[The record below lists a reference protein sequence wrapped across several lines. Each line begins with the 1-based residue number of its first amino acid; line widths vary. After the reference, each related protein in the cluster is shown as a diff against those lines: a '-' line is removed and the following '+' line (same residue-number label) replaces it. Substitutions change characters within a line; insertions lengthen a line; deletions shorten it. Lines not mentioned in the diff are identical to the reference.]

1 MRLSRRQFTQ
11 VATGT
16 VAFAST
22 PMLLRRAGL
31 AAEEPIRV
39 GNILDQ
45 TGGLN
50 IYSLKQIKALA
61 MAVDELNQAGGLLG
75 RPLELFFYDSQ
86 SNNQLNSQYATQALV
101 RDKVQVIHGG
111 ITSSSREVMRPI
123 VRKFGGLLF
132 YNSLYEGGVC
142 DRRHVNTGMVP
153 AQQLEPLVDYV
164 VSEQGAKKGYVLA
177 ADYNYGQITSKWMQ
191 KLLAEAGGEA
201 VAVEFFPLDVTNFAP
216 AISRIQA
223 AAPDVVWSALVGG
236 AHIAFYR
243 QFEATI
249 GKANM
254 MLASTTYGV
263 GRENTQLS
271 EAEREGIVIATSFVD
286 DLPTPAAKA
295 FVEKFKEYSGE
306 DEYVG
311 EYGEYGQRGL
321 MLWAEA
327 VRQAGDP
334 SPDAVIG
341 ALADGAVKYDGAGG
355 LYTID
360 GADPAHHDGH
370 AHRGRQPRRHV
381 RRDQVLP
388 AAPAARH
395 PGGLRPR
402 GQPGRHDAVRARDLI
417 AAGERARPRSMAAAR
432 PTHRSAI

>member
-1 MRLSRRQFTQ
+1 MRLSRRQFTI
-11 VATGT
+11 AAGGT
-16 VAFAST
+16 LAFAST
-22 PMLLRRAGL
+22 QSLLRRAGL

-75 RPLELFFYDSQ
+75 RPVELFFYDSQ
-86 SNNQLNSQYATQALV
+86 SNNQFNSQYATQALV

-123 VRKFGGLLF
+123 VHKYQGLLS

-142 DRRHVNTGMVP
+142 DRRHVSTGMVP

-164 VSEQGAKKGYVLA
+164 VKEKGAKKGYVLA

-191 KLLAEAGGEA
+191 KLLGEAGGEA
-201 VAVEFFPLDVTNFAP
+201 VAIEFFPLDVTNFAP

-223 AAPDVVWSALVGG
+223 AQPDVVWSVLVGG

-249 GKANM
+249 GKQNM

-286 DLPTPAAKA
+286 DLPTEAAKA
-295 FVEKFKEYSGE
+295 FVDKFKDYSGE

-311 EYGEYGQRGL
+311 EYGEYGYRGL

-327 VRQAGDP
+327 VRQAGDAA
-334 SPDAVIG
+334 PDAVID
-341 ALADGAVKYDGAGG
+341 ALAKGGVKFDGAGG

-360 GADPAHHDGH
+360 GKTQHTTMDMHIAVGNRAGTFDVIKSFPQ
-370 AHRGRQPRRHV
+370 QPP
-381 RRDQVLP
+381 RDTQ
-388 AAPAARH
+388 
-395 PGGLRPR
+395 
-402 GQPGRHDAVRARDLI
+402 AVCDLEQNPDDTTQYEPEI
-417 AAGERARPRSMAAAR
+417 
-432 PTHRSAI
+432 

>member
-1 MRLSRRQFTQ
+1 MRLSRRQFTT
-11 VATGT
+11 AAGGAL
-16 VAFAST
+16 AFAST
-22 PMLLRRAGL
+22 PALLRRAGL

-61 MAVDELNQAGGLLG
+61 MAVDEINQAGGLLG

-86 SNNQLNSQYATQALV
+86 SNNQFNSQYATQALV

-123 VRKFGGLLF
+123 VRKYKGLLF

-164 VSEQGAKKGYVLA
+164 VKEKGARRATCWPPTTTTARSPRSGCRSF
-177 ADYNYGQITSKWMQ
+177 G
-191 KLLAEAGGEA
+191 EAGGEA

-223 AAPDVVWSALVGG
+223 AKPDVVWSALVGG

-249 GKANM
+249 GKKNM

-271 EAEREGIVIATSFVD
+271 PRRARGHRHRDLLRRRSADPGRQGLRREVQGLHRRGRVRRRVRRVRLSRPDA
-286 DLPTPAAKA
+286 
-295 FVEKFKEYSGE
+295 
-306 DEYVG
+306 VG
-311 EYGEYGQRGL
+311 RGGQEGGRR
-321 MLWAEA
+321 A
-327 VRQAGDP
+327 
-334 SPDAVIG
+334 PDAVIE
-341 ALADGAVKYDGAGG
+341 ALARAAVSVRRRGRPLHDRRQ
-355 LYTID
+355 
-360 GADPAHHDGH
+360 DPAH
-370 AHRGRQPRRHV
+370 
-381 RRDQVLP
+381 
-388 AAPAARH
+388 
-395 PGGLRPR
+395 
-402 GQPGRHDAVRARDLI
+402 DAWTCT
-417 AAGERARPRSMAAAR
+417 S
-432 PTHRSAI
+432 RSATGPARST